1 MTEPEEKQAP
11 AGGMAKLISETM
23 LEKELASALG
33 VKLSTV
39 KRLRS
44 QGEIPYIQVG
54 GAGRVIYLVESIME
68 WLKRKEVREYE
79 RQ

>member
-1 MTEPEEKQAP
+1 MTEPEEKQAL

-33 VKLSTV
+33 VKVATV

-44 QGEIPYIQVG
+44 EGKIPYIQIG

-68 WLKRKEVREYE
+68 WLRRKEVRESE
-79 RQ
+79 LQ